1 MNLFDVIKKPLIT
14 EKSTLI
20 RETRNAYVF
29 AVDYGADKPTIKRA
43 VETLFKVKV
52 SAVRT
57 AIVPGRKKRA
67 GFRTVKGP
75 SWKKAI
81 VTLEQGQTI
90 DIMAGA

>member
-20 RETRNAYVF
+20 RETRDAYVF

-81 VTLEQGQTI
+81 VTLSEGKI
-90 DIMAGA
+90 ELFEGV